1 MIKTPSKV
9 KLLTQDEFT
18 VGSTIYDTQPTST
31 VWSPTVSVESRRT
44 QDESPPNIVLT
55 VFRRGR
61 SEPDSIAK
69 PPRYRKK
76 RSILI
81 SSLEDMPSSDGDA
94 LTDIAT
100 VREIIQDVVDKE
112 KQSILTEHQEM
123 CDEAEVQVAEAT
135 NDGMTALI
143 EKADECCNEID
154 DHNQK
159 IQEACEE
166 SCEMLQVDVACL
178 EEASTVLKKTLVK
191 LLSASDL
198 AFLTP
203 KRLDCR
209 LIHPSTL
216 AAQIITGDLEHLATS
231 DKVTVL
237 TRVADTGYANVF
249 LAVNHELRK
258 ELVIAWT
265 KPMTE
270 TWHYPPTVERF
281 WHPIHI

>member
-198 AFLTP
+198 AVLTP

-270 TWHYPPTVERF
+270 T
-281 WHPIHI
+281 